1 MSSGYVQQG
10 QKWGQQIQSE
20 LSQLSSY
27 SPVQLEQYVD
37 QYQQQYC
44 TPASIT
50 PEMKMPGNYTGKQA
64 SSVSLSSLSS
74 AAWKLLPAS
83 DQCLCVQSSR
93 DKLSEL
99 CAMNPLL
106 AAGTSIVLS
115 FQLGNCT
122 FDSDWTSTKEIEC
135 EQPSLVYIKSP
146 AVLTAPYKTP
156 VSFTDE
162 VFTQPL
168 PLHICCSFPQAQ
180 PCQAFAQ

>member
-1 MSSGYVQQG
+1 MKTFFAVALFVAASAAVVSGQYASPSPATVVTSSPSAQQGWQQVFNGLQSMSSGYVQQG

-50 PEMKMPGNYTGKQA
+50 PEMKMPGNYTGT
-64 SSVSLSSLSS
+64 SV
-74 AAWKLLPAS
+74 
-83 DQCLCVQSSR
+83 
-93 DKLSEL
+93 
-99 CAMNPLL
+99 
-106 AAGTSIVLS
+106 VLS

-162 VFTQPL
+162 ASNHQPL
-168 PLHICCSFPQAQ
+168 NNYRLT
-180 PCQAFAQ
+180 